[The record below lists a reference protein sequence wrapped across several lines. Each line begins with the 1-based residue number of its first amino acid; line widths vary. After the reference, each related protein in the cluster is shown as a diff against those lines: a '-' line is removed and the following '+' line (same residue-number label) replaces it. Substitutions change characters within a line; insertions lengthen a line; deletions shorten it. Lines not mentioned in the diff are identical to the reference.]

1 METIGIIGLG
11 SAGQRH
17 ARNMLAM
24 GCEVL
29 GYDPV
34 PKPEIILKPG
44 QQFTICDS
52 VKAVLD
58 RNPLGVIVATPP
70 ETHRLIV
77 MACVNTHIPMLVEKP
92 LDVDAE
98 GARLLGAAHVMTRVP
113 LAVGYQLRH
122 VASLKQLK
130 TQVDAG
136 KFGTIYAAHAEFA
149 SQRWCSGTYKADLL
163 LECSHELDLL
173 RWFLGAPDRIV
184 ALGFTGGASWDALL
198 LCGPQ
203 GIRTMLHIDSVLPS
217 YRRRLTLYGTKGQ
230 GEWVFNQTEN
240 DQAYVDELKDFLAV
254 CRGEKVQPECTGE
267 DGWWVLR
274 AVEAIRRSGNSGKWE
289 AV

>member
-1 METIGIIGLG
+1 MDTIRIIGLG

-17 ARNMLAM
+17 AVNARKL
-24 GCEVL
+24 GCHVV
-29 GYDPV
+29 GYDVRPAT
-34 PKPEIILKPG
+34 PELRAES
-44 QQFTICDS
+44 FVEFCDS
-52 VKAVLD
+52 PGELVNRK
-58 RNPLGVIVATPP
+58 PLAIIVATPP
-70 ETHRLIV
+70 DAHSEAVGYAMAAGIPTLI
-77 MACVNTHIPMLVEKP
+77 EKP
-92 LDVDAE
+92 MFCFSSVALACTE
-98 GARLLGAAHVMTRVP
+98 EYAKIKVP

-149 SQRWCSGTYKADLL
+149 SQGWCSGTYKADLL

-184 ALGFTGGASWDALL
+184 ALGFTGGASWDAML

-254 CRGEKVQPECTGE
+254 CRGEKAQPECTGD
-267 DGWWVLR
+267 DGVWALR
-274 AVEAIRRSGNSGKWE
+274 MVEAIRRSGESGKWE
-289 AV
+289 AC